1 VSALMKAI
9 RTIIPLLS
17 PNLYKGQAGK
27 IAVIGGS
34 REYTGAPFY
43 GAISAL
49 KTGADLSYIFCC
61 ESASTAIKSYAP
73 ELIVLPSLKTEE
85 ELPPNCNAKDRE
97 EVVKNSVKKVS
108 EWLPRMT
115 SLVIGSGLG
124 RDPLIFE
131 IITQIIGNIKRSEL
145 PVVLDGDALFL
156 IAQNPSLVK
165 DYRHAI
171 LTPNL
176 NEFSNLCTK
185 LGIESKQPK
194 DLANCLGNV
203 TVVQKGVVDVITD
216 GYFELRCDTPGSIR
230 RCGGQGDIL
239 AGTIALFLSWS
250 LSKKLDP
257 SQYMENPESVKHN
270 IPPTVLAAYAGCML
284 TRLCSA
290 EAFKKYKRSTT
301 TPDIINEIG
310 QVFESLFPAEYSKL

>member
-1 VSALMKAI
+1 
-9 RTIIPLLS
+9 
-17 PNLYKGQAGK
+17 
-27 IAVIGGS
+27 
-34 REYTGAPFY
+34 
-43 GAISAL
+43 
-49 KTGADLSYIFCC
+49 
-61 ESASTAIKSYAP
+61 
-73 ELIVLPSLKTEE
+73 
-85 ELPPNCNAKDRE
+85 
-97 EVVKNSVKKVS
+97 
-108 EWLPRMT
+108 MT

-131 IITQIIGNIKRSEL
+131 IIAQIIGNIKRSEL